1 MRKTLTL
8 ALLALLAITAHAQH
22 FDWVKTIDGYDAT
35 QSNVGNKVVGSM
47 TDRDGNLYIC
57 SSYGWGASLCG
68 VTLPDAAD
76 TRNMVV

>member
-47 TDRDGNLYIC
+47 TDRVGKQHTVRLLKQSDIF
-57 SSYGWGASLCG
+57 S
-68 VTLPDAAD
+68 
-76 TRNMVV
+76 R